1 MSQHANLHKL
11 SLTKIYH
18 GFSYAMVHVVI
29 LVSFKKVNFVEVDGV
44 LAFPAKATTTF
55 RKFGDSSGKK

>member
-1 MSQHANLHKL
+1 
-11 SLTKIYH
+11 
-18 GFSYAMVHVVI
+18 MVHVVI